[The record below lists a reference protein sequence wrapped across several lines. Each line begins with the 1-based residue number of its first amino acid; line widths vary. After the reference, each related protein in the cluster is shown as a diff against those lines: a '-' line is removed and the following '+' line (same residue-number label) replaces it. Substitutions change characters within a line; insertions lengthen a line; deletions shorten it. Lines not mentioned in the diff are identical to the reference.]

1 MHKDTLLEWYI
12 CTWRSCF
19 AFQSFTPCWQPLAM
33 MRPPAPRTTHVE
45 DATCVER
52 ALGHG
57 IENEVSL
64 HPKSYS
70 HMSVAATATRAECS
84 DDSSEGE
91 MSASGGC
98 DDKHISAAVAS
109 HMVTAVD

>member
-1 MHKDTLLEWYI
+1 
-12 CTWRSCF
+12 
-19 AFQSFTPCWQPLAM
+19 M

-52 ALGHG
+52 ALGH
-57 IENEVSL
+57 ENEVSL

-70 HMSVAATATRAECS
+70 HMSVAATATIAECT

-109 HMVTAVD
+109 VTWLQQ

>member
-1 MHKDTLLEWYI
+1 MLL
-12 CTWRSCF
+12 
-19 AFQSFTPCWQPLAM
+19 QTPNTRVNADMRLATSTSALGH
-33 MRPPAPRTTHVE
+33 PI
-45 DATCVER
+45 CVER
-52 ALGHG
+52 ALGH
-57 IENEVSL
+57 ENEVSL

-70 HMSVAATATRAECS
+70 HMSVAATATIAGCT

-109 HMVTAVD
+109 VTWLQQ